1 MNLKNTFIHHVYFWL
16 KNPDSQEDLL
26 KLVAGLEALS
36 QVSEI
41 KAFHIGRPALTDR
54 AVIDSSYAVS
64 WLNIFENEEQEY
76 QHINKFGRGF
86 WSEQF
91 IDSFDETE
99 KAIIIHKIA
108 YDFGAFSY

>member
-1 MNLKNTFIHHVYFWL
+1 M
-16 KNPDSQEDLL
+16 SE
-26 KLVAGLEALS
+26 
-36 QVSEI
+36 SEI
-41 KAFHIGRPALTDR
+41 LQNNYLARKACLESVLPL
-54 AVIDSSYAVS
+54 
-64 WLNIFENEEQEY
+64 LNKSIYGERSKGKGSRYRKKFIQYLKIVASKPFENEEQEY